1 EPRRSIEIVPAR
13 KHVSRPAAAAEIEGD
28 DGIDRLAVDGVIL
41 AYADPAATAL
51 IDHAVG
57 VAPLP
62 PAPRRPGCERPRLGP
77 AGRLPIE
84 AAVRE
89 IGEIDRPV
97 AHGP

>member
-1 EPRRSIEIVPAR
+1 M
-13 KHVSRPAAAAEIEGD
+13 SRPAAVAEVDGD

-62 PAPRRPGCERPRLGP
+62 PAPRRIGRERPRLGY
-77 AGRLPIE
+77 AWYLAVQ

-89 IGEIDRPV
+89 IGEIDHPV
-97 AHGP
+97 VHGP